1 MRPQTIRQLSTG
13 AVGVV
18 LVTVLTL
25 MVNWLGG
32 RHYTRYDWTTDEL
45 YTLSEKSRN
54 ILDAVEEEIRVV
66 VFMTPETPLYRQVK
80 ELLDRYEASSPK
92 ISVETIDPDR
102 ERVRTQQLAEEFG
115 ISMADTVVFSAG
127 ERSKYV
133 TSADMADYDYSG
145 MQMGQGPTLT
155 SFKAEEQFTSAIQS
169 LVQPEVP
176 DVFVVT
182 GHGEARLAPGAGQ
195 RALSQLAEGLRRENM
210 NVGEASLLTGEIPAG
225 TDVLIIAGPST
236 AYTEVE
242 IQVLRSYLEGGGRA
256 LIALDPLIETD
267 ARVRETRL
275 EAMLADFGVE
285 VRPDLVVDPSRR
297 LPFYDLSAVYL
308 DGYGTHPVTE
318 GMDGLAVLFLVTRSL
333 GVVQGSGFSVTPLV
347 RTSPDGW
354 GESNLNELLMG
365 QPVEMDDAD
374 SPGPVSV
381 AVAVESTPDAEADAE
396 ADATIG
402 LRLVV
407 FGDSEFL
414 SDGEIANAGNATL
427 ALNAM
432 NWLAARDASLG
443 IPPRDVS
450 RSNLYLADEELRTIF
465 VLVVLVMP
473 LVAVVLGVIVWRRR
487 RR

>member
-13 AVGVV
+13 AVGIA
-18 LVTVLTL
+18 LVFALLL

-32 RHYTRYDWTTDEL
+32 RHYSRVDLTADDL
-45 YTLSEKSRN
+45 YTLSEKSHN

-80 ELLDRYEASSPK
+80 ELLDRYEAASPRLT
-92 ISVETIDPDR
+92 VETIDPDR

-115 ISMADTVVFSAG
+115 ISMADTVVFAAG
-127 ERSKYV
+127 DRSKYV

-145 MQMGQGPTLT
+145 MQMGQPPTLT
-155 SFKAEEQFTSAIQS
+155 AFKAEEQFTAAIQS

-182 GHGEARLAPGAGQ
+182 GHGESRLNPADGQ

-210 NVGEASLLTGEIPAG
+210 NVGETSLLTGEVPAEA
-225 TDVLIIAGPST
+225 DVLIIAGPST

-242 IQVLRSYLEGGGRA
+242 VQALRTHLEGGGRA

-267 ARVRETRL
+267 ATVRETRL

-285 VRPDLVVDPSRR
+285 VRSDLVVDPSRR

-308 DGYGTHPVTE
+308 DNYGAHPVTE
-318 GMDGLAVLFLVTRSL
+318 GMDGLAVLFLVSRSL
-333 GVVQGSGFSVTPLV
+333 GVLEGSGFQVTPLV
-347 RTSPDGW
+347 RTSAEGW

-365 QPVEMDDAD
+365 QPVTLDEVDAA
-374 SPGPVSV
+374 GPVPV
-381 AVAVESTPDAEADAE
+381 AVAVEAVAEPGADAS
-396 ADATIG
+396 DG

-407 FGDSEFL
+407 LGDSEFF
-414 SDGEIANAGNATL
+414 SDGEIGNAGNFTL
-427 ALNAM
+427 AMNAV
-432 NWLAARDASLG
+432 NWLAARDASIG
-443 IPPRDVS
+443 IPPRDMS
-450 RSNLYLADEELRTIF
+450 RSNLYLAEAELRTIF
-465 VLVVLVMP
+465 VFVTVVMP
-473 LVAVVLGVIVWRRR
+473 VAAIAMGVLVWRRR